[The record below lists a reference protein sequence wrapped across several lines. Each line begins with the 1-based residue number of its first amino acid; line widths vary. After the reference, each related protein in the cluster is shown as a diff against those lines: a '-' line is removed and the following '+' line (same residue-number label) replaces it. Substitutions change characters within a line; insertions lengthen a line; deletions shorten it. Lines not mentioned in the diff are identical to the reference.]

1 MGGGRTVLVVK
12 VCPTEEEVISGLARV
27 PPSAA
32 VNKLWDL
39 ELPPHFIVTC
49 LLSPSL
55 GWAVRYLNVVAKP
68 QSPDL

>member
-1 MGGGRTVLVVK
+1 MLVVK
-12 VCPTEEEVISGLARV
+12 VCPIEEEVIRGLARV
-27 PPSAA
+27 PPSA
-32 VNKLWDL
+32 VNKLWAL

-68 QSPDL
+68 QSPGL

>member
-27 PPSAA
+27 PPSA
-32 VNKLWDL
+32 VYKLWDL
-39 ELPPHFIVTC
+39 ELPPHLIVTC

-68 QSPDL
+68 QSPGL